1 MPIVCFAT
9 STPKPLYWY
18 QQSQLIMYEN
28 RLYEMSKYSRINLE
42 TFGVVL
48 ALDPVPLAEMEWEVS
63 LSRTVDGKFFK
74 FFLSAFFDVDGK
86 IRHARFTQSR
96 VERGPYFDQFTAPV
110 LRLQRV
116 VARWAKSFKSR
127 LEARRLALAM
137 AAHSRL
143 GQASGIRVLGLDLLA
158 EIGCLR

>member
-1 MPIVCFAT
+1 MCFAT
-9 STPKPLYWY
+9 ATTKPLYWY
-18 QQSQLIMYEN
+18 QQSQLIMYDN

-48 ALDPVPLAEMEWEVS
+48 ALDPVPLAEMHCYDAMS
-63 LSRTVDGKFFK
+63 STLPMKFLLF
-74 FFLSAFFDVDGK
+74 AYFDVDGEDM
-86 IRHARFTQSR
+86 IARFTQSR
-96 VERGPYFDQFTAPV
+96 VAWGPKFDHFTAPV

-116 VARWAKSFKSR
+116 VARWAKSR

-143 GQASGIRVLGLDLLA
+143 GQASSIRVLGLDLLA